1 MLRTDIDSQ
10 ERPATGRTVIAIMML
25 AVTVTSGIASASEDV
40 AGRVAAARRIILR
53 DDDLITPSALT
64 MSRGDVLEF
73 ENDSGQ
79 FMRLVFVEPQ
89 DQTDKIRCYP
99 IDHTIAR
106 RDQTPWMLFDWGLG
120 QRLAATIPPGK
131 FASECS
137 RSRGIC
143 VRRDSSKPRPPRC
156 RGFARDEGHDH
167 GSSVEQARVYLQL
180 PPALRLSGDHVRGDG
195 AGGDSPRASAPSR
208 TAGSARGRPA
218 G

>member
-10 ERPATGRTVIAIMML
+10 ERPAIGRTVIAIMML

-53 DDDLITPSALT
+53 DDDLISPSALT

-106 RDQTPWMLFDWGLG
+106 PDQTPWMLFDWGPG
-120 QRLAATIPPGK
+120 QRLTATIPPGK

-137 RSRGIC
+137 LAPGQYAFVATRVSRDPRGEE
-143 VRRDSSKPRPPRC
+143 DSLGTKVTITV
-156 RGFARDEGHDH
+156 H
-167 GSSVEQARVYLQL
+167 Q
-180 PPALRLSGDHVRGDG
+180 
-195 AGGDSPRASAPSR
+195 
-208 TAGSARGRPA
+208 
-218 G
+218 

>member
-10 ERPATGRTVIAIMML
+10 ERPAIGRTVIAIMML

-40 AGRVAAARRIILR
+40 AGRVAAARRIILW

-106 RDQTPWMLFDWGLG
+106 PDQTPWMLFDWGLG

-131 FASECS
+131 FASQCS
-137 RSRGIC
+137 LARAE
-143 VRRDSSKPRPPRC
+143 DSLGTKITITV
-156 RGFARDEGHDH
+156 H
-167 GSSVEQARVYLQL
+167 Q
-180 PPALRLSGDHVRGDG
+180 
-195 AGGDSPRASAPSR
+195 
-208 TAGSARGRPA
+208 
-218 G
+218 